1 MARKASPRITRPSG
15 VETSSNGKYFYW
27 YCNVSGQ
34 ETFAPEPRFKDVV
47 KKYGSEEKL
56 FKTFV
61 LRPVQ
66 KYVDAGFDA
75 EMIKEIIKS
84 NSGKLPSID
93 KKPFK
98 DKSLKNERKQRLK
111 RFSTATVQSL
121 EMNSSGNYEEVKV
134 PVFPWSGNPD
144 YFKSP
149 TKPFNVAEESKTA
162 CLYPNKNLNDACYG
176 CPVYDLCQC
185 SAKLGESDWKNTKR
199 NEVKTKKLES
209 FSSWF
214 L

>member
-27 YCNVSGQ
+27 YCTVSGQ
-34 ETFAPEPRFKDVV
+34 ETFAPEPRFNEVV

-66 KYVDAGFDA
+66 KYVDSGFDA
-75 EMIKEIIKS
+75 ETIKEIIK
-84 NSGKLPSID
+84 NNDGKLPPLD

-111 RFSTATVQSL
+111 RFSTTTVQSI
-121 EMNSSGNYEEVKV
+121 EMNSDGNYEEVKV

-144 YFKSP
+144 YFKSAP
-149 TKPFNVAEESKTA
+149 SVFNVADESKTA
-162 CLYPNKNLNDACYG
+162 CIYPNRQLNDACYG
-176 CPVYDLCQC
+176 CTVYSVCQC
-185 SAKLGESDWKNTKR
+185 SAKLGEADWKNTKR

-209 FSSWF
+209 FSS
-214 L
+214 

>member
-176 CPVYDLCQC
+176 CTVYDLCQC

-209 FSSWF
+209 FSS
-214 L
+214 

>member
-27 YCNVSGQ
+27 YCNISGQ

-209 FSSWF
+209 FSS
-214 L
+214 

>member
-75 EMIKEIIKS
+75 ETIKEIIKS

-111 RFSTATVQSL
+111 RFSTATVQSI

-209 FSSWF
+209 FSS
-214 L
+214 

>member
-15 VETSSNGKYFYW
+15 VETSSNKKYYYW
-27 YCNVSGQ
+27 KCVVSGQ

-47 KKYGSEEKL
+47 KKYGTEEKL

-75 EMIKEIIKS
+75 ESIKEIIK
-84 NSGKLPSID
+84 NNDGKLPSID
-93 KKPFK
+93 K
-98 DKSLKNERKQRLK
+98 DKSLKNEKKPRLK
-111 RFSTATVQSL
+111 RFSTTTVQSI
-121 EMNSSGNYEEVKV
+121 EMNSDGNYEEVKV

-149 TKPFNVAEESKTA
+149 IKPFNVAEESKTA
-162 CLYPNKNLNDACYG
+162 CFYPNHYLNDACYG
-176 CPVYDLCQC
+176 CTVYSVCQC
-185 SAKLGESDWKNTKR
+185 PAKLGESDWKNTKR
-199 NEVKTKKLES
+199 NEVKIKKIES
-209 FSSWF
+209 FSV
-214 L
+214 

>member
-1 MARKASPRITRPSG
+1 MARKASIRITRPSG
-15 VETSSNGKYFYW
+15 VETSANGKYFYW
-27 YCNVSGQ
+27 YCTVSGQ

-66 KYVDAGFDA
+66 KYVDADFDA
-75 EMIKEIIKS
+75 ETIKEIIK
-84 NSGKLPSID
+84 NNGGKLPSID

-98 DKSLKNERKQRLK
+98 DKSLKNERKRRLK
-111 RFSTATVQSL
+111 RFSTTTIPSL
-121 EMNSSGNYEEVKV
+121 EMNSQGNYEEVKV
-134 PVFPWSGNPD
+134 PVFPWTGNPD

-176 CPVYDLCQC
+176 CPVYSVCQC
-185 SAKLGESDWKNTKR
+185 SAKLGPADWKNTKR

-209 FSSWF
+209 FSS
-214 L
+214 

>member
-15 VETSSNGKYFYW
+15 IETSSNGKYFYW

-111 RFSTATVQSL
+111 RFSTATVQSI

-176 CPVYDLCQC
+176 CTVYDLCQC

-209 FSSWF
+209 FSSWH

>member
-47 KKYGSEEKL
+47 KKYGSEEKM

-75 EMIKEIIKS
+75 ETIKEIIKS

-209 FSSWF
+209 FSS
-214 L
+214 

>member
-111 RFSTATVQSL
+111 RFSTATVQSI

>member
-1 MARKASPRITRPSG
+1 M
-15 VETSSNGKYFYW
+15 NL
-27 YCNVSGQ
+27 
-34 ETFAPEPRFKDVV
+34 DVV
-47 KKYGSEEKL
+47 KKYGSEENL

-98 DKSLKNERKQRLK
+98 DKSLKNERKPRLK
-111 RFSTATVQSL
+111 RFSTTTVQSI
-121 EMNSSGNYEEVKV
+121 EMNSNGNYEEVKV

-144 YFKSP
+144 YFRSP

-209 FSSWF
+209 FSS
-214 L
+214 

>member
-111 RFSTATVQSL
+111 RFSTATVQSI

-209 FSSWF
+209 FSS
-214 L
+214 

>member
-47 KKYGSEEKL
+47 KKYGSEENL

-111 RFSTATVQSL
+111 RFSTATVQSI

-149 TKPFNVAEESKTA
+149 TKPFNVAEESKTT

-209 FSSWF
+209 FSS
-214 L
+214 